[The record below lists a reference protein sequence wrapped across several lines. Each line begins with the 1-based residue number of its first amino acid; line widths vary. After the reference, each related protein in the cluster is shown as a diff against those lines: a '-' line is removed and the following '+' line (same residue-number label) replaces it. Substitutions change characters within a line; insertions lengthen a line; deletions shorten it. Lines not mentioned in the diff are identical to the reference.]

1 MLNHETVNRLRY
13 MKLTGMADSLKEQD
27 DDSAFQEMG
36 FYDRLGLMVDR
47 EFNKRQHSR
56 LQRLVSRARFQNT
69 TACVED
75 IRYDDDRR
83 LDRGFIME
91 LASCNYIPHA
101 RNVLVIGPTG
111 AGKSFLAQALGQAAC
126 RHMLTTRYVQLPD
139 LLDELKIAKRRDL
152 EAFNRL
158 RKQIV
163 KFDLLII
170 DEWLLFPISEEDSE
184 IRVKLIS
191 GVWTLKNKWR
201 ILPIGLAGSQSTLE
215 GYAMKK
221 CTASSSSGPEATV
234 PDPLTEL
241 LRRGARDLIAKAV
254 EAELEALLEDCSSL
268 RLEDGRAAVVRNGY
282 LPGRAVQTGIGDV
295 EVRVP
300 KVRDRSGSGIVFNS
314 SLLPPYLKRAKNVE
328 EFLPWLYL
336 KGVSTGGYGEALHS
350 LLGENAKGLSAN
362 TISRLKEK
370 WTEEHQE
377 WNRRD
382 LSGKKY
388 VYWWADGV
396 YSRVRMDDKLCLLV
410 IIGTTE
416 KGEKELVAV
425 EDGYRESEA
434 SWHEVLSGLR
444 SRGLK
449 DGPKL
454 AVGDGSLGF
463 WNALRKEYPECVHQ
477 RCWVHK
483 TANVLNKVPKSLQ
496 GKMKADLHEI
506 WMAETKEEAGKAF
519 DRATAKYGAK
529 YPKAIDCLTKDRE
542 ELLAFY
548 NFPAV
553 HWVHIRT
560 SNPVESAFSTIRLRT
575 AKTRNCGSRA
585 TTLAMVFK
593 LAQSAEKRWR
603 KLKGYELLGEVITG
617 VIFKDG
623 IRVSDQSDRSA
634 A

>member
-1 MLNHETVNRLRY
+1 M
-13 MKLTGMADSLKEQD
+13 
-27 DDSAFQEMG
+27 
-36 FYDRLGLMVDR
+36 
-47 EFNKRQHSR
+47 
-56 LQRLVSRARFQNT
+56 
-69 TACVED
+69 
-75 IRYDDDRR
+75 
-83 LDRGFIME
+83 
-91 LASCNYIPHA
+91 
-101 RNVLVIGPTG
+101 
-111 AGKSFLAQALGQAAC
+111 
-126 RHMLTTRYVQLPD
+126 
-139 LLDELKIAKRRDL
+139 
-152 EAFNRL
+152 
-158 RKQIV
+158 
-163 KFDLLII
+163 
-170 DEWLLFPISEEDSE
+170 
-184 IRVKLIS
+184 
-191 GVWTLKNKWR
+191 KWR

-241 LRRGARDLIAKAV
+241 LRKGARDLIAKAV

-434 SWHEVLSGLR
+434 RVARSPLR
-444 SRGLK
+444 
-449 DGPKL
+449 P
-454 AVGDGSLGF
+454 AV
-463 WNALRKEYPECVHQ
+463 
-477 RCWVHK
+477 
-483 TANVLNKVPKSLQ
+483 Q
-496 GKMKADLHEI
+496 GTER
-506 WMAETKEEAGKAF
+506 WAETCRRGRVPGILERPAERISGMCSSTVLGPQ
-519 DRATAKYGAK
+519 DGERA
-529 YPKAIDCLTKDRE
+529 E
-542 ELLAFY
+542 
-548 NFPAV
+548 
-553 HWVHIRT
+553 
-560 SNPVESAFSTIRLRT
+560 
-575 AKTRNCGSRA
+575 
-585 TTLAMVFK
+585 
-593 LAQSAEKRWR
+593 QSAEIAPGQDEGGPSRDLDGR
-603 KLKGYELLGEVITG
+603 DEGRSGESLRQG
-617 VIFKDG
+617 SG
-623 IRVSDQSDRSA
+623 QIRGQIPQGD
-634 A
+634 